1 MTAIITNLATAYK
14 YQDKSLGDLKSDL
27 AEMQE
32 ELELIEEYRN
42 FGYIELS
49 DPYGEELTW
58 INAQYED
65 QLVAI
70 KEVEHEIAER
80 IAFVRSKLGM

>member
-14 YQDKSLGDLKSDL
+14 YQNKSLGDLKSDL

-32 ELELIEEYRN
+32 ELELIEEYRE

-49 DPYGEELTW
+49 DPYGEELAW
-58 INAQYED
+58 IQVQYED
-65 QLVAI
+65 QLAAI